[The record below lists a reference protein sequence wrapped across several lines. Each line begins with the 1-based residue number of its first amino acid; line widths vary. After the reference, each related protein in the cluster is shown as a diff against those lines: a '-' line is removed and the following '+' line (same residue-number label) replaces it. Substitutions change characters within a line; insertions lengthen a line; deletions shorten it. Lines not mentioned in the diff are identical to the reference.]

1 MDDKK
6 MPEEISQSVSRR
18 GFIKGVIAAGAVAS
32 SSAYLF
38 RSATVHGQPSAAGAV
53 ERLITLNVNGQD
65 RRVDVMPQQTL
76 GFVLRYSLGLTGTKI
91 GCDRAECGACT
102 VLIDD
107 VPHYSCSVLAQRVRG
122 KKIVTI
128 EGLADPATGKLS
140 AVQQGVVDE
149 QGFQCAFCMPG
160 FVMATTGYLKTNP
173 NPTRAELAHGV
184 SGNLCRCQDY
194 DKILTAMMRGAENM
208 RRG

>member
-6 MPEEISQSVSRR
+6 MSEETPNNVTCSRR

-38 RSATVHGQPSAAGAV
+38 RTTTLLGQPSAAGAV

-65 RRVDVMPQQTL
+65 RRVDVMPQETL
-76 GFVLRYSLGLTGTKI
+76 AMTLRYKLGLTGTKL

-107 VPHYSCSVLAQRVRG
+107 VPHYSCSVLTHTVRG
-122 KKIVTI
+122 KKIVDDRR
-128 EGLADPATGKLS
+128 ARRRRRPAS
-140 AVQQGVVDE
+140 
-149 QGFQCAFCMPG
+149 
-160 FVMATTGYLKTNP
+160 
-173 NPTRAELAHGV
+173 
-184 SGNLCRCQDY
+184 
-194 DKILTAMMRGAENM
+194 
-208 RRG
+208 

>member
-18 GFIKGVIAAGAVAS
+18 SFIKGVIAAGAVAS

-76 GFVLRYSLGLTGTKI
+76 GFVLRYSLGPTGTKI
-91 GCDRAECGACT
+91 GCDRAEC
-102 VLIDD
+102 
-107 VPHYSCSVLAQRVRG
+107 
-122 KKIVTI
+122 
-128 EGLADPATGKLS
+128 
-140 AVQQGVVDE
+140 
-149 QGFQCAFCMPG
+149 
-160 FVMATTGYLKTNP
+160 
-173 NPTRAELAHGV
+173 
-184 SGNLCRCQDY
+184 
-194 DKILTAMMRGAENM
+194 
-208 RRG
+208 